1 MKQMKVKLEDVCER
15 GTSNLKQSDIAKT
28 SGDYPI
34 YGASGYI
41 GNTNFYHQEK
51 PYVAVVKD
59 GAGVGRAA
67 LYPAN
72 SSVIGTMQYL
82 LPKDNVLPKYLFYVV
97 SYMHLEK
104 YFTGATIP
112 HIYFKDYKNE
122 EFNLDLLERQAEIV
136 EILEKCEKIIEKRKQ
151 EIQLLDQLIKARFAW
166 LMWMRLEDICTVFTD
181 GDWIESKDQ
190 ADEGIRLIQT
200 GNIGM
205 GAYLEKE
212 EKAKYISEE
221 TFNKLKCTEIFS
233 GDILVSRLPEPVG
246 RACIIPEKKERMIT
260 AVDCTICRSNEAIV
274 CKEYLC
280 YFMRS
285 NAYYT
290 RLLNSV
296 TGTTRKRISRKNLGN
311 VELDIPSKRE
321 QEKVVKQ
328 LDCLVKVIS
337 SRITELQRLDDLIK
351 ARFVEMFGHQ
361 SHNEKSLPYMTVD
374 DVAEIYLGITHTPT
388 YVDSGVMFIA
398 AKNTSGDFLDLT
410 DVKYISREEFEGA
423 PKGSKPQVNDVLF
436 SRVGSNLGH
445 PVILEEELELCTFV
459 SLGFLRSKGIVTS
472 NYLKHW
478 MRDEF
483 FAKQVSEH
491 VKGGGQPNL
500 NTGWLKEFKI
510 IVPNLEKQKEFDD
523 FCHQVT
529 KSKLFEFSSLQ
540 NHTGMLQ

>member
-1 MKQMKVKLEDVCER
+1 
-15 GTSNLKQSDIAKT
+15 
-28 SGDYPI
+28 
-34 YGASGYI
+34 
-41 GNTNFYHQEK
+41 
-51 PYVAVVKD
+51 
-59 GAGVGRAA
+59 
-67 LYPAN
+67 
-72 SSVIGTMQYL
+72 
-82 LPKDNVLPKYLFYVV
+82 
-97 SYMHLEK
+97 
-104 YFTGATIP
+104 
-112 HIYFKDYKNE
+112 
-122 EFNLDLLERQAEIV
+122 
-136 EILEKCEKIIEKRKQ
+136 
-151 EIQLLDQLIKARFAW
+151 
-166 LMWMRLEDICTVFTD
+166 MRLEDICTVFTD

-285 NAYYT
+285 NSYYT

-388 YVDSGVMFIA
+388 YVDSGVMFIS

-529 KSKLFEFSSLQ
+529 KSKVVVQKALDETQLLFDSLMQ
-540 NHTGMLQ
+540 QYFG

>member
-1 MKQMKVKLEDVCER
+1 MKVKLEDVCER

-41 GNTNFYHQEK
+41 GNTNFYHQKK

-59 GAGVGRAA
+59 GAGVGRTA

-97 SYMHLEK
+97 SYMHLER

-151 EIQLLDQLIKARFAW
+151 EIQLLD
-166 LMWMRLEDICTVFTD
+166 
-181 GDWIESKDQ
+181 
-190 ADEGIRLIQT
+190 
-200 GNIGM
+200 N
-205 GAYLEKE
+205 
-212 EKAKYISEE
+212 
-221 TFNKLKCTEIFS
+221 
-233 GDILVSRLPEPVG
+233 
-246 RACIIPEKKERMIT
+246 
-260 AVDCTICRSNEAIV
+260 
-274 CKEYLC
+274 
-280 YFMRS
+280 
-285 NAYYT
+285 
-290 RLLNSV
+290 
-296 TGTTRKRISRKNLGN
+296 
-311 VELDIPSKRE
+311 
-321 QEKVVKQ
+321 
-328 LDCLVKVIS
+328 
-337 SRITELQRLDDLIK
+337 LIK

-388 YVDSGVMFIA
+388 YVDSGVMFIS

>member
-41 GNTNFYHQEK
+41 GNTNFYHQKK

-59 GAGVGRAA
+59 GAGVGRTA

-97 SYMHLEK
+97 SYMHLER

-151 EIQLLDQLIKARFAW
+151 EIQLLD
-166 LMWMRLEDICTVFTD
+166 
-181 GDWIESKDQ
+181 
-190 ADEGIRLIQT
+190 
-200 GNIGM
+200 N
-205 GAYLEKE
+205 
-212 EKAKYISEE
+212 
-221 TFNKLKCTEIFS
+221 
-233 GDILVSRLPEPVG
+233 
-246 RACIIPEKKERMIT
+246 
-260 AVDCTICRSNEAIV
+260 
-274 CKEYLC
+274 
-280 YFMRS
+280 
-285 NAYYT
+285 
-290 RLLNSV
+290 
-296 TGTTRKRISRKNLGN
+296 
-311 VELDIPSKRE
+311 
-321 QEKVVKQ
+321 
-328 LDCLVKVIS
+328 
-337 SRITELQRLDDLIK
+337 LIK

-388 YVDSGVMFIA
+388 YVDSGVMFIS

-529 KSKLFEFSSLQ
+529 KSKVVVQKALDEAQLLFDSLMQ
-540 NHTGMLQ
+540 EYFG